1 KYSCGRH
8 FEISETI
15 VNIKALLPEVL
26 RPTMIALKRLLL
38 LVLIPGLL
46 SALVLRPDKQMSD
59 DKQLAAKIA
68 RFAPTELSADIKGLS
83 AKDQQALQKII
94 EAAKL
99 LDPLFLRQVWSGNDA
114 LEKKLKA
121 D

>member
-1 KYSCGRH
+1 
-8 FEISETI
+8 
-15 VNIKALLPEVL
+15 
-26 RPTMIALKRLLL
+26 MIALKRLLL
-38 LVLIPGLL
+38 LVLVPGLL

-94 EAAKL
+94 EAVKL
-99 LDPLFLRQVWSGNDA
+99 LDPFVLGARWEWNDA
-114 LEKKLKA
+114 
-121 D
+121 